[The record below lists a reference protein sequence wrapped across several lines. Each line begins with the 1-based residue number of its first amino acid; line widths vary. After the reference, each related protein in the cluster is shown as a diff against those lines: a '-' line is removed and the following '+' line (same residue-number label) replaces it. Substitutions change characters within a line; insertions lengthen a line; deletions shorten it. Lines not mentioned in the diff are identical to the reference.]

1 MRVVYQYIKKRVQE
15 ALKGTTRFL
24 RRKPEQKKKRPSMKT
39 VFVLLVQRLQ
49 QLASLIHHFDAFL
62 DFILILIINH

>member
-24 RRKPEQKKKRPSMKT
+24 RRKPEQKKKTTEYENSIRAAGSKAT
-39 VFVLLVQRLQ
+39 TT
-49 QLASLIHHFDAFL
+49 S
-62 DFILILIINH
+62 FINSSF